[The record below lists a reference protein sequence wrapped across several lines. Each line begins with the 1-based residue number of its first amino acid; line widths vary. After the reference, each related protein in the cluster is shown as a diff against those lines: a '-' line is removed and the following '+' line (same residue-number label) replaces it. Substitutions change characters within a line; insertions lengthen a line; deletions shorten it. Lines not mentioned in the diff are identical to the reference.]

1 MSSGPSAGTTP
12 FCASASRRDSGEVMR
27 ASASG
32 VSGGSRPFSGSVI
45 SEVRL
50 VPTTDVLCSVQKL
63 LYPPMLPPAGS
74 GSVRTSLG
82 AFSRSTRSRACRS
95 SAATSSGL
103 RNACSAR
110 FSGRSRGV
118 MVPLFQIAWISGWP
132 HGVRG
137 AVQPASGA
145 WACASPVA
153 GARVTSASTVT
164 NAAGSLTIR
173 WVISTSSP
181 VRRLPSRR
189 PKSGSCRRMPRQ
201 PRPGSACRT
210 AAPLQATVGRLPR
223 DSVRGPAAT
232 GRRVAAG
239 PSCE

>member
-1 MSSGPSAGTTP
+1 
-12 FCASASRRDSGEVMR
+12 MR

-32 VSGGSRPFSGSVI
+32 VSGGRRPFSGSVI

-63 LYPPMLPPAGS
+63 LYPPTLPPAGS

-82 AFSRSTRSRACRS
+82 AFSRSTRSWACRS
-95 SAATSSGL
+95 IAATSSGL

-110 FSGRSRGV
+110 FCGRSRGV

-137 AVQPASGA
+137 AVQPGSGA
-145 WACASPVA
+145 WACAWRVA

-181 VRRLPSRR
+181 VRRRPSRR
-189 PKSGSCRRMPRQ
+189 PESGSCRMMPRR

-210 AAPLQATVGRLPR
+210 ATRCMPQRAGFRETACAARPR
-223 DSVRGPAAT
+223 QTDGSRPDLLASDYGPSLPAA
-232 GRRVAAG
+232 AASSARE
-239 PSCE
+239 PAIMFSIP